1 MTIAQE
7 NRDVVNA
14 ALQKA
19 KKPGTLSGLKHT
31 QVQDVLNGMKSQI
44 AQALPKHLTADRM
57 IQMACTLIT
66 KNPKLGE
73 CSVGSLIGAVMQA
86 SILGFRPVE
95 ATGECYFVPYGG
107 QVQFQIGYKG
117 YISLGRRTGEL
128 KTIYAECVYEG
139 DYFEVEY
146 GLEPKL
152 IHRPNIDNDGKKIT
166 HVYAVARYK
175 DDGYNFVVLTLNKVH
190 KLRKRNPMQ
199 KETPV
204 GAWATDFEAMAKAK
218 AIKQL
223 SKYMPLSVDFMD
235 AVVSDEAV
243 ISEKAFTNDQSGL
256 KIEAFTYDPEPP
268 EEQVEDVQIINEEP
282 SGVTEDPNPGPQT
295 DPNPESPEDP
305 NHPTKKG
312 PAHTKDVKAPPI
324 ILPKKP
330 DAKYDKAPEIF

>member
-1 MTIAQE
+1 MTEQTTMTTAQD
-7 NRDVVNA
+7 NRDVVSA

-19 KKPGTLSGLKHT
+19 KKPGTLAGLKHT
-31 QVQDVLNGMKSQI
+31 QVEDVLNGMKVQI

-117 YISLGRRTGEL
+117 YISLARRTGEL

-139 DYFEVEY
+139 DHFEVEY

-152 IHRPNIDNDGKKIT
+152 IHRPNVDTDGKKMT

-175 DDGYNFVVLTLNKVH
+175 DDGYNFIVLTANQVN

-199 KETPV
+199 KETPA

-218 AIKQL
+218 AVKQL

-235 AVVSDEAV
+235 AVISDEAV
-243 ISEKAFTNDQSGL
+243 IGEKSFSNNQTGMM
-256 KIEAFTYDPEPP
+256 IETFQYDPEPAKEPTQIQP
-268 EEQVEDVQIINEEP
+268 EEAQIVQEATVVN
-282 SGVTEDPNPGPQT
+282 EDPNPGPAPQNTQT
-295 DPNPESPEDP
+295 
-305 NHPTKKG
+305 TK
-312 PAHTKDVKAPPI
+312 VPPI
-324 ILPKKP
+324 ILPKKSNSKIDP
-330 DAKYDKAPEIF
+330 APEIF